1 MFLKRK
7 IWCSFPHSP
16 KLWLTVLSIVILP
29 HLIVN
34 YLLHLSKID
43 FLRQPEGIGMCLDNV

>member
-7 IWCSFPHSP
+7 IWCSFLPSP

-29 HLIVN
+29 HLILN
-34 YLLHLSKID
+34 HLLSLLKID